1 MLHKH
6 ISPLTPRVWQRDF
19 LPLLREHCGPADCRS
34 SLRSAGHEEARLAFG
49 GVAGVRRAGASRSTR
64 EVAFDDPGLNER
76 YRALIR
82 EIRCPK
88 CLNES
93 IAESDAP
100 VAADL
105 RREVR
110 RLIGEG
116 ASDDEVKTFLVGALR
131 RVRAVSAAHD
141 ANDAGRCGPG
151 RSCSWRSARFVF
163 WRILAARRNQPLD
176 EELPP

>member
-1 MLHKH
+1 MK
-6 ISPLTPRVWQRDF
+6 T
-19 LPLLREHCGPADCRS
+19 
-34 SLRSAGHEEARLAFG
+34 LRSLLAAWLAFAAGTATIAAQEGYNDPALEAR
-49 GVAGVRRAGASRSTR
+49 
-64 EVAFDDPGLNER
+64 
-76 YRALIR
+76 YQALTH

-93 IAESDAP
+93 IAESKAP

-116 ASDDEVKTFLVGALR
+116 KSDDEVKTFLSERYGDFVLYR
-131 RVRAVSAAHD
+131 PRMTPTTFVVWAAPFVLL
-141 ANDAGRCGPG
+141 GFGG
-151 RSCSWRSARFVF
+151 LVF
-163 WRILAARRNQPLD
+163 WRILAARTNQPLD

>member
-1 MLHKH
+1 VNLR
-6 ISPLTPRVWQRDF
+6 PW
-19 LPLLREHCGPADCRS
+19 LLA
-34 SLRSAGHEEARLAFG
+34 LLLAF
-49 GVAGVRRAGASRSTR
+49 ANGALAIDT
-64 EVAFDDPGLNER
+64 EVAFEDPVLNER

-110 RLIGEG
+110 RLIADG
-116 ASDDEVKTFLVGALR
+116 ASDAEVKDFL
-131 RVRAVSAAHD
+131 
-141 ANDAGRCGPG
+141 
-151 RSCSWRSARFVF
+151 SARYGEFVLYRPRVSETTWLLWAGPFLFLAIGGVVF
-163 WRILAARRNQPLD
+163 WRIVAARRNQPMD
-176 EELPP
+176 EDLPA

>member
-1 MLHKH
+1 M
-6 ISPLTPRVWQRDF
+6 RVLAILF
-19 LPLLREHCGPADCRS
+19 GLLI
-34 SLRSAGHEEARLAFG
+34 SAGGALAIDQDD
-49 GVAGVRRAGASRSTR
+49 
-64 EVAFDDPGLNER
+64 AFDDPALNER

-116 ASDDEVKTFLVGALR
+116 ASDEDVKTFLSSRYGEFVLYRPRFTGTTVALWMAPF
-131 RVRAVSAAHD
+131 VLLLGGGV
-141 ANDAGRCGPG
+141 
-151 RSCSWRSARFVF
+151 VF
-163 WRILAARRNQPLD
+163 WRILATRRNQPID
-176 EELPP
+176 EDGAA

>member
-1 MLHKH
+1 MTIATWL
-6 ISPLTPRVWQRDF
+6 
-19 LPLLREHCGPADCRS
+19 
-34 SLRSAGHEEARLAFG
+34 
-49 GVAGVRRAGASRSTR
+49 VALWLGLAGAAFAIDS
-64 EVAFDDPGLNER
+64 EEAFDDPALNER
-76 YRALIR
+76 YRSLIR

-116 ASDDEVKTFLVGALR
+116 ASDDDVRTFLSSRYGEFVLYDPR
-131 RVRAVSAAHD
+131 LSPTTWLLW
-141 ANDAGRCGPG
+141 AGPFVFLSIGG
-151 RSCSWRSARFVF
+151 FVF
-163 WRILAARRNQPLD
+163 WRILAARRSQPI
-176 EELPP
+176 EEDLA

>member
-1 MLHKH
+1 M
-6 ISPLTPRVWQRDF
+6 R
-19 LPLLREHCGPADCRS
+19 
-34 SLRSAGHEEARLAFG
+34 RLAWLLASWI
-49 GVAGVRRAGASRSTR
+49 VLMSAALGA
-64 EVAFDDPGLNER
+64 ELDEGFADPVLNER

-110 RLIGEG
+110 RLLSEG
-116 ASDDEVKTFLVGALR
+116 ASDDEVKTFLSSRYGEFVLYSPPITPTTLAVWAAPFVLLSIGA
-131 RVRAVSAAHD
+131 
-141 ANDAGRCGPG
+141 
-151 RSCSWRSARFVF
+151 FVF
-163 WRILAARRNQPLD
+163 WRILLARRNQPLD
-176 EELPP
+176 EELPL

>member
-1 MLHKH
+1 MKALALL
-6 ISPLTPRVWQRDF
+6 LTVW
-19 LPLLREHCGPADCRS
+19 A
-34 SLRSAGHEEARLAFG
+34 A
-49 GVAGVRRAGASRSTR
+49 VAGGAWAA
-64 EVAFDDPGLNER
+64 EEEFDDPVLNER

-93 IAESDAP
+93 IAESKAP

-116 ASDDEVKTFLVGALR
+116 ASDDEVKTFLSSRYGEFVLYRPRMTPTTFVVWAAPFLLLAL
-131 RVRAVSAAHD
+131 
-141 ANDAGRCGPG
+141 GG
-151 RSCSWRSARFVF
+151 FVF
-163 WRILAARRNQPLD
+163 WRILAARTHQPLD
-176 EELPP
+176 EESPP

>member
-1 MLHKH
+1 MK
-6 ISPLTPRVWQRDF
+6 VWVVLFAVIGWAAAALAIDT
-19 LPLLREHCGPADCRS
+19 
-34 SLRSAGHEEARLAFG
+34 EE
-49 GVAGVRRAGASRSTR
+49 
-64 EVAFDDPGLNER
+64 AFDDPVLNER
-76 YRALIR
+76 YRTLIH

-116 ASDDEVKTFLVGALR
+116 ASDDDVKTFLSSRYGEFVLYRPRVNATTWALWAGPFVFLLGGAI
-131 RVRAVSAAHD
+131 
-141 ANDAGRCGPG
+141 
-151 RSCSWRSARFVF
+151 VF
-163 WRILAARRNQPLD
+163 WRILAARREQPLD
-176 EELPP
+176 EDGSA

>member
-1 MLHKH
+1 MK
-6 ISPLTPRVWQRDF
+6 IP
-19 LPLLREHCGPADCRS
+19 S
-34 SLRSAGHEEARLAFG
+34 SLLAVWLAFA
-49 GVAGVRRAGASRSTR
+49 AGSIAAAA
-64 EVAFDDPGLNER
+64 EVGFDDPALEAR
-76 YRALIR
+76 YQALTH

-93 IAESDAP
+93 IAESKAP

-116 ASDDEVKTFLVGALR
+116 KSDDEVKTFLSERYGDFVLYRPRMTPTTFAVWAAPFVLLAFGAL
-131 RVRAVSAAHD
+131 
-141 ANDAGRCGPG
+141 
-151 RSCSWRSARFVF
+151 VF
-163 WRILAARRNQPLD
+163 WRILAARTHQPLD

>member
-1 MLHKH
+1 MNL
-6 ISPLTPRVWQRDF
+6 RAW
-19 LPLLREHCGPADCRS
+19 LLAAC
-34 SLRSAGHEEARLAFG
+34 LAF
-49 GVAGVRRAGASRSTR
+49 AGSAFAIDT
-64 EVAFDDPGLNER
+64 EEAFDDPVLNAR
-76 YRALIR
+76 YRALTR

-116 ASDDEVKTFLVGALR
+116 ASDEEIKTFLSSRYGEFVLYRPRVSETTWALW
-131 RVRAVSAAHD
+131 
-141 ANDAGRCGPG
+141 AGPFLFLAIGCV
-151 RSCSWRSARFVF
+151 VF
-163 WRILAARRNQPLD
+163 WRIVVARRNQPID
-176 EELPP
+176 EDLPA

>member
-1 MLHKH
+1 MKALAW
-6 ISPLTPRVWQRDF
+6 LAAVW
-19 LPLLREHCGPADCRS
+19 LALATGAWAAD
-34 SLRSAGHEEARLAFG
+34 GEEG
-49 GVAGVRRAGASRSTR
+49 
-64 EVAFDDPGLNER
+64 FDDPVLNER

-82 EIRCPK
+82 EVRCPK

-93 IAESDAP
+93 IAESKAP

-116 ASDDEVKTFLVGALR
+116 ASDDEVKTFLSSRYGDFVLYR
-131 RVRAVSAAHD
+131 PRLTPTTFMVWAAPFVLLTL
-141 ANDAGRCGPG
+141 GTI
-151 RSCSWRSARFVF
+151 VF
-163 WRILAARRNQPLD
+163 WRILAARGNQPLD

>member
-1 MLHKH
+1 MKRLGW
-6 ISPLTPRVWQRDF
+6 LF
-19 LPLLREHCGPADCRS
+19 LFLWLGS
-34 SLRSAGHEEARLAFG
+34 
-49 GVAGVRRAGASRSTR
+49 ASRAFAIDI
-64 EVAFDDPGLNER
+64 EVPFDDPVLNDR
-76 YRALIR
+76 YRSLIH

-100 VAADL
+100 VATDL

-116 ASDDEVKTFLVGALR
+116 KSDDDVRNFLAARYGEFVLYRPRMSGTTLALWAGPFVFLVVG
-131 RVRAVSAAHD
+131 
-141 ANDAGRCGPG
+141 G
-151 RSCSWRSARFVF
+151 FVF

-176 EELPP
+176 EDWSS

>member
-1 MLHKH
+1 MRTL
-6 ISPLTPRVWQRDF
+6 
-19 LPLLREHCGPADCRS
+19 S
-34 SLRSAGHEEARLAFG
+34 SLLAVCLAFATG
-49 GVAGVRRAGASRSTR
+49 TVAAAA
-64 EVAFDDPGLNER
+64 EVGFDDPALEAR
-76 YRALIR
+76 YQALTH

-93 IAESDAP
+93 IAESKAP

-116 ASDDEVKTFLVGALR
+116 KSDDDVKTFLSERYGDFVLYRPRMTPTTFAVWAAPFLLLAL
-131 RVRAVSAAHD
+131 
-141 ANDAGRCGPG
+141 GGL
-151 RSCSWRSARFVF
+151 VF
-163 WRILAARRNQPLD
+163 WRILAARMNQPLD

>member
-1 MLHKH
+1 MNV
-6 ISPLTPRVWQRDF
+6 RAW
-19 LPLLREHCGPADCRS
+19 LLAACLALS
-34 SLRSAGHEEARLAFG
+34 VSAMAIDTEE
-49 GVAGVRRAGASRSTR
+49 
-64 EVAFDDPGLNER
+64 AFDDPVLNDR

-93 IAESDAP
+93 IAESGAP

-116 ASDDEVKTFLVGALR
+116 ATDDEIKTFLSSRYGEFVLYRPRVSETTWALW
-131 RVRAVSAAHD
+131 
-141 ANDAGRCGPG
+141 AGPFLFLAIGG
-151 RSCSWRSARFVF
+151 VVF
-163 WRILAARRNQPLD
+163 WRIVVARRNQPID
-176 EELPP
+176 EDLSA

>member
-1 MLHKH
+1 MKTLG
-6 ISPLTPRVWQRDF
+6 S
-19 LPLLREHCGPADCRS
+19 LLAVC
-34 SLRSAGHEEARLAFG
+34 LAFATG
-49 GVAGVRRAGASRSTR
+49 TVAAAA
-64 EVAFDDPGLNER
+64 EVGFDDPALEAR
-76 YRALIR
+76 YQALTH

-93 IAESDAP
+93 IAESKAP

-116 ASDDEVKTFLVGALR
+116 KSDDEVKTFLSDRYGDFVLYRPRMTPTTFAVWAAPFVLLAL
-131 RVRAVSAAHD
+131 
-141 ANDAGRCGPG
+141 GGL
-151 RSCSWRSARFVF
+151 VF
-163 WRILAARRNQPLD
+163 WRILAARTNQPLD